1 MSDEQLKPAG
11 KVVTMYTI
19 QDDKMEVHGYL
30 HLCDTDAQ
38 AVRQFGDVI
47 NDNTSVFSKHPEDYR
62 LFRVGTF
69 NTLTGVVCPVA
80 PVRIIVGS
88 DLVTK

>member
-1 MSDEQLKPAG
+1 MNEEMKPAG

-38 AVRQFGDVI
+38 AVRQFV
-47 NDNTSVFSKHPEDYR
+47 VFMNR
-62 LFRVGTF
+62 CC
-69 NTLTGVVCPVA
+69 GVSLKVME
-80 PVRIIVGS
+80 IV
-88 DLVTK
+88 LLP